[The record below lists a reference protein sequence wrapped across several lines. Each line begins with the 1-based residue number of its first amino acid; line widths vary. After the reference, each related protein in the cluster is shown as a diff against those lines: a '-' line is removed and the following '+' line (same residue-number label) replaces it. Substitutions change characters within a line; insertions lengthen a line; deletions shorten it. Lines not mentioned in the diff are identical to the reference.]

1 MKIILAG
8 GGGAVD
14 SRPLDEIFTQWMGP
28 QGRLLYW
35 PVALR
40 GIRSFE
46 SCLEWITSTF
56 SPLGITNISM
66 WTELSGHQEKE
77 LDDFDGVYIGGGN
90 TFSLLHEL
98 RESGFYGYLKAYAGR
113 GHPVYGGSAG
123 AAVLGRDIQTV
134 KHMDSNHVGI
144 TDTTGLD
151 LAKGYAAWVHYEP
164 QNDELIRSYVEKHN
178 IPVLAI
184 SERSGIVIEDSEL
197 HTVGYEPAFRFDA
210 KGKSKL

>member
-8 GGGAVD
+8 GGSAVD

-40 GIRSFE
+40 GIQSFE

-56 SPLGITNISM
+56 LPLGITNISM

-98 RESGFYGYLKAYAGR
+98 RESGFDSCLKTYARRGR
-113 GHPVYGGSAG
+113 PVYGGSAG

-197 HTVGYEPAFRFDA
+197 RTVGYEPAFRFDA
-210 KGKSKL
+210 DGKSKF